1 MHQRIRLAA
10 RAVASLLLAAAIAT
24 SATACGDGDNGRS
37 QSADEFKADFVKA
50 SASYKQATE
59 NLKAQAKTTVG
70 QDAGQ
75 AGMLTVYEQMR
86 TFVVDARRQYGELD
100 APSGVEDEFKDL
112 LSALDGQKKALDT
125 VLASASSS
133 NAAEL
138 TTSLG
143 DLARLLGEFAQLH
156 QKIESELKD

>member
-24 SATACGDGDNGRS
+24 SATACGDGDTGR
-37 QSADEFKADFVKA
+37 DKTVGEFKADFAKA
-50 SASYKQATE
+50 STSYKQATE
-59 NLKAQAKTTVG
+59 NLKSQAKNTVG
-70 QDAGQ
+70 HDASE
-75 AGMLTVYEQMR
+75 AGMLSVYEQMR
-86 TFVVDARRQYGELD
+86 TFVVDARRQYGELE

-125 VLASASSS
+125 VVAAASSS

-156 QKIESELKD
+156 QKIESELRD